1 MSILKK
7 ICSKK
12 LDEVNELKKKIT
24 FNKSQ
29 KFQCRGFLNNLIKEN
44 KENYNIIAE
53 IKRSSPS
60 KGIIRENFNL
70 TEIASS

>member
-1 MSILKK
+1 MNYEYFKK
-7 ICSKK
+7 KFVQKK

-53 IKRSSPS
+53 IKKEVLQAKVSLE
-60 KGIIRENFNL
+60 KILI
-70 TEIASS
+70 

>member
-7 ICSKK
+7 FVQKK

-53 IKRSSPS
+53 IKEVLQAKVSLE
-60 KGIIRENFNL
+60 KILI
-70 TEIASS
+70 

>member
-7 ICSKK
+7 FVQK

-53 IKRSSPS
+53 IKEVLQAKVSLE
-60 KGIIRENFNL
+60 KILI
-70 TEIASS
+70 